1 MTWAEAAIEL
11 SAILKQI
18 DKEFLAKD
26 AEIER
31 LKGENAR
38 LKQLITELATYLEG
52 KRRER
57 YDGNGWISTLDEEG
71 EELLKH
77 LREATR

>member
-1 MTWAEAAIEL
+1 MSFFEKYTQDEVRVIVAE
-11 SAILKQI
+11 
-18 DKEFLAKD
+18 KD

-57 YDGNGWISTLDEEG
+57 YDGNAWISTLDEEG

-77 LREATR
+77 LREATNEIRN

>member
-1 MTWAEAAIEL
+1 MSKYEFHHL
-11 SAILKQI
+11 GCGCGCNDYLRNP
-18 DKEFLAKD
+18 KES
-26 AEIER
+26 EIER

-57 YDGNGWISTLDEEG
+57 YDGNAWISTLDEEG